1 MNMPTI
7 RRLESGYWSVRWSE
21 AIWAQWPTSFW
32 APRSEDFFVPG
43 TGTAKRI
50 SEASACV
57 GAFLRAEGRD
67 PVEVYTEIR

>member
-7 RRLESGYWSVRWSE
+7 QRLKSNYWYVRWSSN
-21 AIWAQWPTSFW
+21 IWAQWSTSFW
-32 APRSEDFFVPG
+32 APRPEDFFVPG
-43 TGTAKRI
+43 TGTADRI
-50 SEASACV
+50 REASACV